1 MQLVDRDRLLR
12 LVGRQDVGRLRAG
25 DAVDRPLLPVDGE
38 ILVDH
43 HPGVVEPDGH
53 DPDEALV
60 LDVLDDEPQL
70 VHVRAEHDGGAAVAP
85 AAREV
90 VVSERVGL
98 VLVVM
103 SVELGGDD
111 VGDQALVPR
120 DADGGVE
127 SGEQVEH
134 RV

>member
-1 MQLVDRDRLLR
+1 MCAQSMTV
-12 LVGRQDVGRLRAG
+12 
-25 DAVDRPLLPVDGE
+25 
-38 ILVDH
+38 
-43 HPGVVEPDGH
+43 
-53 DPDEALV
+53 
-60 LDVLDDEPQL
+60 
-70 VHVRAEHDGGAAVAP
+70 GAAVAP

-90 VVSERVGL
+90 VISERVGL

-134 RV
+134 LV

>member
-1 MQLVDRDRLLR
+1 M
-12 LVGRQDVGRLRAG
+12 
-25 DAVDRPLLPVDGE
+25 
-38 ILVDH
+38 I
-43 HPGVVEPDGH
+43 
-53 DPDEALV
+53 
-60 LDVLDDEPQL
+60 
-70 VHVRAEHDGGAAVAP
+70 
-85 AAREV
+85 
-90 VVSERVGL
+90 SERVGF

-134 RV
+134 LV